1 MPKRIQT
8 PTGDNAWQVTGHAEV
23 RALLADTRLGRSHPD
38 PANAARSS
46 ESALFGGPLGDFDT
60 EPADHARM
68 RALLQPHFSARRMA
82 ALGDRVDALTA
93 ELLDGLAGQSQP
105 ADLVQLL
112 AVPLPVLVICELLGV
127 PYADRDQFRAWS
139 LAAAD
144 TTDRARSEQG
154 LADLYDYGTRLV
166 ALKRGEPGDDV
177 ISRLLA
183 VDGVTDPE
191 IAGLAMS
198 LLFAGHETTVVQIGF
213 GALLLLTNP
222 DQRQAMAENPD
233 LIPNAVE
240 EMLRAPDKSV
250 TGIPRYARED
260 LEIDGT
266 LVRAGDLVLL
276 DIGAANHDPAVF
288 PDPERF
294 DITRRT
300 AAHVS
305 FGHGG
310 HYCVGAPLARLELR
324 SVFSGLVTRF
334 PTMRPAI
341 PLADLRIRQDVL
353 TGGLVELPV
362 AW

>member
-1 MPKRIQT
+1 MPQRIQT
-8 PTGDNAWQVTGHAEV
+8 ATGDDAWQVTRHADV
-23 RALLADTRLGRSHPD
+23 RALLADGRLGRSHPD
-38 PANAARSS
+38 PENAARSS
-46 ESALFGGPLGDFDT
+46 ESALFGGPLGVFET
-60 EPADHARM
+60 EHADHARM
-68 RALLQPHFSARRMA
+68 RALMQPHFSPKRMS
-82 ALGDRVDALTA
+82 ALRDRVDALTT
-93 ELLDGLAGQSQP
+93 ELLDDLTQQP
-105 ADLVQLL
+105 TDLIQAL
-112 AVPLPVLVICELLGV
+112 AVPLPILVICELLGV
-127 PYADRDQFRAWS
+127 PYADRDQFREYS

-144 TTDRARSEQG
+144 TVNRARSEQG
-154 LADLYDYGTRLV
+154 LADLYEYGTHLV
-166 ALKRGEPGDDV
+166 ELKRGEPGDDV

-183 VDGVTDPE
+183 VEGVTDPE
-191 IAGLAMS
+191 IAGLSMA

-222 DQRQAMAENPD
+222 EQRQAMAENPD

-260 LEIDGT
+260 IEIDGT
-266 LVRAGDLVLL
+266 VVRAGDLVLL

-288 PDPERF
+288 PEPERF
-294 DITRRT
+294 DITRHT

-310 HYCVGAPLARLELR
+310 HYCVGAPLARMELR
-324 SVFSGLVTRF
+324 TVFSQLVTRF
-334 PTMRPAI
+334 PTMRLAI